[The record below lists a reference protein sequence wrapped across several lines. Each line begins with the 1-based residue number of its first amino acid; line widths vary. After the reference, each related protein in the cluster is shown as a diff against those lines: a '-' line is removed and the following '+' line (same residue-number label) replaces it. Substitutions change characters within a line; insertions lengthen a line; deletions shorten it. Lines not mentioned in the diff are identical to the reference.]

1 MNRAYIRIEITCQL
15 KQSEVRMHDSR
26 LADESR
32 YVIRLRGTYS
42 RKSLRFYRF
51 AALGAHLHAR
61 NHLETNIPSN
71 KLTMY
76 VDRNPRALIILSL

>member
-1 MNRAYIRIEITCQL
+1 MQLDFAARI
-15 KQSEVRMHDSR
+15 
-26 LADESR
+26 LASR
-32 YVIRLRGTYS
+32 YVSIVS
-42 RKSLRFYRF
+42 R
-51 AALGAHLHAR
+51 ALGAHLYAR